1 MVKIFLNGCCGR
13 MGKAIANLCVNN
25 PEYKIV
31 AGGDI
36 VENPS
41 YDFPV
46 YTNLNDCTEDFDAII
61 DFSNAKAV
69 PAVLEFALN
78 RKKPFVCCTTALSDE
93 TIASI
98 QTASETIAVFKS
110 ANMSLGIN
118 MMVELCKKATKI
130 LYPEFDIEIVEAH
143 HNRKLDAPSGTAM
156 MIADGIK
163 QEISDDVEYVYD
175 RHSVN
180 KARSKNEIGIS
191 AIRGGNIVGEHSAMF
206 ISDEEILTISH
217 SAQTRDVFAKGA
229 LTAAKFMAGKNNGY
243 YTMSDVIAQYIE
255 E

>member
-13 MGKAIANLCVNN
+13 MGKAIANLCYNN
-25 PEYKIV
+25 PDYKIV

-36 VENPS
+36 IENKN

-46 YTNLNDCTEDFDAII
+46 YTSLSECTEDFDVII

-69 PAVLEFALN
+69 PMILEFALS
-78 RKKPFVCCTTALSDE
+78 RKKPFICCTTALSDD
-93 TIASI
+93 TVSAILS
-98 QTASETIAVFKS
+98 ASEKIAVFKS

-118 MMVELCKKATKI
+118 MMVELCKQATRI

-156 MIADGIK
+156 MIASAID
-163 QEISDDVEYVYD
+163 QEISDNVEYVYD

-191 AIRGGNIVGEHSAMF
+191 SIRGGNIVGEHSAMF

-229 LTAAKFMAGKNNGY
+229 LTAAKFMAGKEKGY
-243 YTMSDVIAQYIE
+243 FTMSDVIAQYIGD
-255 E
+255 

>member
-69 PAVLEFALN
+69 PAILEFALN

>member
-13 MGKAIANLCVNN
+13 MGKAIANLCCNN
-25 PEYKIV
+25 PDYKIV

-36 VENPS
+36 IENKN

-46 YTNLNDCTEDFDAII
+46 YTSLSECTEVFDVII

-69 PAVLEFALN
+69 PTILEFALS
-78 RKKPFVCCTTALSDE
+78 RKKPFICCTTALSDD
-93 TIASI
+93 TVSAILS
-98 QTASETIAVFKS
+98 ASEKIAVFKS

-118 MMVELCKKATKI
+118 MMVELCKQATRI

-156 MIADGIK
+156 MIASAID
-163 QEISDDVEYVYD
+163 QEISDNVEYVYD

-191 AIRGGNIVGEHSAMF
+191 SIRGGNIVGEHSAMF

-229 LTAAKFMAGKNNGY
+229 LTAAKFMAGKEKGY
-243 YTMSDVIAQYIE
+243 FTMSDVIAQYIGD
-255 E
+255 

>member
-13 MGKAIANLCVNN
+13 MGKAIANLCYNN
-25 PEYKIV
+25 PDYKIV

-36 VENPS
+36 IENKN

-46 YTNLNDCTEDFDAII
+46 YTSLSECTEDFDVII

-69 PAVLEFALN
+69 PTILEFALS
-78 RKKPFVCCTTALSDE
+78 RKKPFICCTTALSDE
-93 TIASI
+93 TVSAILS
-98 QTASETIAVFKS
+98 ASEKIAVFKS

-118 MMVELCKKATKI
+118 MMVELCKQATRI

-156 MIADGIK
+156 MIASAID
-163 QEISDDVEYVYD
+163 QEISDNVEYVYD

-191 AIRGGNIVGEHSAMF
+191 SIRGGNIVGEHSAMF

-229 LTAAKFMAGKNNGY
+229 LTAAKFMAGKEKGY
-243 YTMSDVIAQYIE
+243 FTMSDVIAQYIGD
-255 E
+255 

>member
-13 MGKAIANLCVNN
+13 MGKAIANLCYNN
-25 PEYKIV
+25 PDYKIV

-36 VENPS
+36 IENKN

-46 YTNLNDCTEDFDAII
+46 YTSLSECNEDFDVII

-69 PAVLEFALN
+69 PTILEFALS
-78 RKKPFVCCTTALSDE
+78 RKKPFICCTTALSDD
-93 TIASI
+93 TVSAILS
-98 QTASETIAVFKS
+98 ASEKIAVFKS

-118 MMVELCKKATKI
+118 MMVELCKQATRI

-156 MIADGIK
+156 MIASAID
-163 QEISDDVEYVYD
+163 QEISDNVEYVYD

-191 AIRGGNIVGEHSAMF
+191 SIRGGNIVGEHSAMF

-229 LTAAKFMAGKNNGY
+229 LTAAKFMAGKEKGY
-243 YTMSDVIAQYIE
+243 FTMSDVIAQYIGD
-255 E
+255 

>member
-46 YTNLNDCTEDFDAII
+46 YKNLNDCTEDFDAII

-69 PAVLEFALN
+69 PAILEFALN

>member
-13 MGKAIANLCVNN
+13 MGKAIADLCYHNA
-25 PEYKIV
+25 EYQIV

-36 VENPS
+36 VTNDS
-41 YDFPV
+41 LYFPV
-46 YTNLNDCTEDFDAII
+46 YTSLNECSEDFDVII

-69 PAVLEFALN
+69 PAILEFALS
-78 RKKPFVCCTTALSDE
+78 RKKPFICCTTALSDE
-93 TIASI
+93 TVASI
-98 QTASETIAVFKS
+98 LEASEKIAVFKS

-156 MIADGIK
+156 MIASAID
-163 QEISDDVEYVYD
+163 QEISDNVEYVYD

-191 AIRGGNIVGEHSAMF
+191 SIRGGNIVGEHSAMF

-229 LTAAKFMAGKNNGY
+229 LTAAKFMSGKDKGY
-243 YTMSDVIAQYIE
+243 YTMSDVIAQYTGE
-255 E
+255 

>member
-13 MGKAIANLCVNN
+13 MGKAIANLCFNN
-25 PEYKIV
+25 PDYKIV

-36 VENPS
+36 IENKN

-46 YTNLNDCTEDFDAII
+46 YTSLSECTEVFDVII

-69 PAVLEFALN
+69 PTILEFALS
-78 RKKPFVCCTTALSDE
+78 RKKPFICCTTALSDD
-93 TIASI
+93 TVSAILS
-98 QTASETIAVFKS
+98 ASEKIAVFKS

-118 MMVELCKKATKI
+118 MMVELCKQATRI

-156 MIADGIK
+156 MIASAID
-163 QEISDDVEYVYD
+163 QEISDNVEYVYD

-191 AIRGGNIVGEHSAMF
+191 SIRGGNIVGEHSAMF

-229 LTAAKFMAGKNNGY
+229 LTAAKFMAGKEKGY
-243 YTMSDVIAQYIE
+243 FTMSDVIAQYIGD
-255 E
+255 

>member
-13 MGKAIANLCVNN
+13 MGKAIANLCYNN
-25 PEYKIV
+25 PDYKIV

-36 VENPS
+36 IENKN

-46 YTNLNDCTEDFDAII
+46 YTSLSECTEDFDVII

-69 PAVLEFALN
+69 PTILEFALS
-78 RKKPFVCCTTALSDE
+78 RKKPFICCTTALSDD
-93 TIASI
+93 TVSAILS
-98 QTASETIAVFKS
+98 ASEKIAVFKS

-118 MMVELCKKATKI
+118 MMVELCKQATRI

-143 HNRKLDAPSGTAM
+143 HNRKLDAPSGTAI
-156 MIADGIK
+156 MIANGIK
-163 QEISDDVEYVYD
+163 EEIDDNVEYVYD

-191 AIRGGNIVGEHSAMF
+191 SIRGGNIVGEHSAMF
-206 ISDEEILTISH
+206 ISDEEIVTISH

-229 LTAAKFMAGKNNGY
+229 LTAAKFMAGKEKGY
-243 YTMSDVIAQYIE
+243 YTMSDVIAQYIGE
-255 E
+255 

>member
-13 MGKAIANLCVNN
+13 MGKAIANLCYNN
-25 PEYKIV
+25 PDYKIV

-36 VENPS
+36 IENKN

-46 YTNLNDCTEDFDAII
+46 YTSLSECTEDFDVII

-69 PAVLEFALN
+69 PTILEFALS
-78 RKKPFVCCTTALSDE
+78 RKKPFICCTTALSDE
-93 TIASI
+93 TVSDILS
-98 QTASETIAVFKS
+98 ASEKIAVFKS

-118 MMVELCKKATKI
+118 MMVELCKQATRI

-156 MIADGIK
+156 MIASAID
-163 QEISDDVEYVYD
+163 QELPDNIDYVYD

-191 AIRGGNIVGEHSAMF
+191 SIRGGNIVGEHSAMF

-229 LTAAKFMAGKNNGY
+229 LTAAKFMAGKEKGY
-243 YTMSDVIAQYIE
+243 FTMSDVIAQYIGE
-255 E
+255 

>member
-13 MGKAIANLCVNN
+13 MGKAIANLCYNN
-25 PEYKIV
+25 PDYKIV

-36 VENPS
+36 IENKN

-46 YTNLNDCTEDFDAII
+46 YTSLSECTEDFDVII

-69 PAVLEFALN
+69 PTILEFALI
-78 RKKPFVCCTTALSDE
+78 RKKPFICCTTALSDD
-93 TIASI
+93 TVSAILS
-98 QTASETIAVFKS
+98 ASEKIAVFKS

-118 MMVELCKKATKI
+118 MMVELCKQATRI

-156 MIADGIK
+156 MIASAID
-163 QEISDDVEYVYD
+163 QEISDNVEYVYD

-191 AIRGGNIVGEHSAMF
+191 SIRGGNIVGEHSAMF

-229 LTAAKFMAGKNNGY
+229 LTAAKFMAGKEKGY
-243 YTMSDVIAQYIE
+243 FTMSDVIAQYIGD
-255 E
+255 

>member
-13 MGKAIANLCVNN
+13 MGKAIANLCYNN
-25 PEYKIV
+25 PDYKIV

-36 VENPS
+36 IENKN

-46 YTNLNDCTEDFDAII
+46 YTSLSECTEDFDVII

-69 PAVLEFALN
+69 PTILEFALS
-78 RKKPFVCCTTALSDE
+78 RKKPFICCTTALSDD
-93 TIASI
+93 TVSAILS
-98 QTASETIAVFKS
+98 ASEKIAVFKS

-118 MMVELCKKATKI
+118 MMVELCKQATRI

-156 MIADGIK
+156 MIASAID
-163 QEISDDVEYVYD
+163 QEISDNVEYVYD

-191 AIRGGNIVGEHSAMF
+191 SIRGGNIVGEHSAMF

-229 LTAAKFMAGKNNGY
+229 LTAAKFMAGKEKGY
-243 YTMSDVIAQYIE
+243 FTMSDVIAQYIGD
-255 E
+255 

>member
-13 MGKAIANLCVNN
+13 MGKAIANLCYNN
-25 PEYKIV
+25 PDYKIV

-36 VENPS
+36 IENKN

-46 YTNLNDCTEDFDAII
+46 YTSLSECTEDFDVII

-69 PAVLEFALN
+69 PTILEFALS
-78 RKKPFVCCTTALSDE
+78 RKKPFICCTTALSDD
-93 TIASI
+93 TVSAILS
-98 QTASETIAVFKS
+98 ASEKIAVFKS

-118 MMVELCKKATKI
+118 MMVELCKQATRI

-156 MIADGIK
+156 MIASAID
-163 QEISDDVEYVYD
+163 QEISDNVEYVYD
-175 RHSVN
+175 RHCVN

-191 AIRGGNIVGEHSAMF
+191 SIRGGNIVGEHSAMF

-229 LTAAKFMAGKNNGY
+229 LTAAKFMAGKEKGY
-243 YTMSDVIAQYIE
+243 FTMSDVIAQYIGD
-255 E
+255 

>member
-13 MGKAIANLCVNN
+13 MGKAIANLCYNN
-25 PEYKIV
+25 PDYKIV

-36 VENPS
+36 IENKN

-46 YTNLNDCTEDFDAII
+46 YTSLSECTEDFDVII

-69 PAVLEFALN
+69 PTILEFALS
-78 RKKPFVCCTTALSDE
+78 RKKPFICCTTALSDE
-93 TIASI
+93 TVSDILS
-98 QTASETIAVFKS
+98 ASEKIAVFKS

-118 MMVELCKKATKI
+118 MMVELCKQATRI

-156 MIADGIK
+156 MIASAID
-163 QEISDDVEYVYD
+163 QEIPDNIDYVYD

-191 AIRGGNIVGEHSAMF
+191 SIRGGNIVGEHSAMF

-229 LTAAKFMAGKNNGY
+229 LTAAKFMAGKEKGY
-243 YTMSDVIAQYIE
+243 FTMSDVIAQYIGE
-255 E
+255 

>member
-1 MVKIFLNGCCGR
+1 MVNIFLNGCCGR
-13 MGKAIANLCVNN
+13 MGKAIAALCENN
-25 PEYKIV
+25 PDYKIV

-36 VENPS
+36 IENNN
-41 YDFPV
+41 YGFPV
-46 YTNLNDCTEDFDAII
+46 YTSLNECTEDFDVII

-69 PAVLEFALN
+69 PAILEFALSRN
-78 RKKPFVCCTTALSDE
+78 KPFICCTTALSDD
-93 TIASI
+93 TVNSI
-98 QTASETIAVFKS
+98 LAASEKIAVFKS

-118 MMVELCKKATKI
+118 MMVELCKQATRI

-156 MIADGIK
+156 MIASAID
-163 QEISDDVEYVYD
+163 QEISDDIEFVYD

-191 AIRGGNIVGEHSAMF
+191 SIRGGNIVGEHSAMF

-229 LTAAKFMAGKNNGY
+229 LTAAKFMAGKEKGY
-243 YTMSDVIAQYIE
+243 YTMSDVIARYIE
-255 E
+255 K

>member
-1 MVKIFLNGCCGR
+1 
-13 MGKAIANLCVNN
+13 MGKAIAALCENN
-25 PEYKIV
+25 PDYKIV

-36 VENPS
+36 IENNN
-41 YDFPV
+41 YGFPV
-46 YTNLNDCTEDFDAII
+46 YTSLNECTEDFDVII

-69 PAVLEFALN
+69 PAILEFALSRN
-78 RKKPFVCCTTALSDE
+78 KPFICCTTALSDD
-93 TIASI
+93 TVNSI
-98 QTASETIAVFKS
+98 LAASEKIAVFKS

-118 MMVELCKKATKI
+118 MMVELCKQATRI

-156 MIADGIK
+156 MIASAID
-163 QEISDDVEYVYD
+163 QEISDDIEFVYD

-191 AIRGGNIVGEHSAMF
+191 SIRGGNIVGEHSAMF

-229 LTAAKFMAGKNNGY
+229 LTAAKFMAGKEKGY

-255 E
+255 K

>member
-69 PAVLEFALN
+69 PSVLEFALN
-78 RKKPFVCCTTALSDE
+78 RKKPFVCCTTALSDD

-143 HNRKLDAPSGTAM
+143 HNRKLDAPSGTAI

>member
-1 MVKIFLNGCCGR
+1 MVNIFLNGCCGR
-13 MGKAIANLCVNN
+13 MGKAIAALCENN
-25 PEYKIV
+25 PDYKIV

-36 VENPS
+36 IENNN
-41 YDFPV
+41 YAFPV
-46 YTNLNDCTEDFDAII
+46 YTSLNECTEDFDVII

-69 PAVLEFALN
+69 PAILEFALSRN
-78 RKKPFVCCTTALSDE
+78 KPFICCTTALSDD
-93 TIASI
+93 TVNSI
-98 QTASETIAVFKS
+98 LAASEKIAVFKS

-118 MMVELCKKATKI
+118 MMVELCKQATRI

-156 MIADGIK
+156 MIASAID
-163 QEISDDVEYVYD
+163 QEISDDIEFVYD
-175 RHSVN
+175 RHSAN

-191 AIRGGNIVGEHSAMF
+191 SIRGGNIVGEHSAMF

-229 LTAAKFMAGKNNGY
+229 LTAAKFMAGKEKGY

-255 E
+255 K

>member
-13 MGKAIANLCVNN
+13 MGKAIANLCYNN
-25 PEYKIV
+25 PDYKIV

-36 VENPS
+36 IENKN

-46 YTNLNDCTEDFDAII
+46 YTSLSECTEDFDVII

-69 PAVLEFALN
+69 PTILEFALS
-78 RKKPFVCCTTALSDE
+78 RKKPFICCTIALSDD
-93 TIASI
+93 TVSAILS
-98 QTASETIAVFKS
+98 ASEKIAVFKS

-118 MMVELCKKATKI
+118 MMVELCKQATRI

-156 MIADGIK
+156 MIASAID
-163 QEISDDVEYVYD
+163 QEIPDNIDYVYD

-191 AIRGGNIVGEHSAMF
+191 SIRGGNIVGEHSAMF

-229 LTAAKFMAGKNNGY
+229 LTAAKFMAGKEKGY
-243 YTMSDVIAQYIE
+243 FTMSDVIAQYIGE
-255 E
+255 

>member
-13 MGKAIANLCVNN
+13 MGKAIANLCYNN
-25 PEYKIV
+25 PDYKIV

-36 VENPS
+36 IENKN

-46 YTNLNDCTEDFDAII
+46 YTSLSECTEEFDVII

-69 PAVLEFALN
+69 PTILEFALS
-78 RKKPFVCCTTALSDE
+78 RKKPFICCTTALSDD
-93 TIASI
+93 TVSAILS
-98 QTASETIAVFKS
+98 ASEKIAVFKS

-118 MMVELCKKATKI
+118 MMVELCKQATRI

-156 MIADGIK
+156 MIASAID
-163 QEISDDVEYVYD
+163 QEISDNVEYVYD

-191 AIRGGNIVGEHSAMF
+191 SIRGGNIVGEHSAMF

-229 LTAAKFMAGKNNGY
+229 LTAAKFMAGKEKGY
-243 YTMSDVIAQYIE
+243 FTMSDVIAQYIGD
-255 E
+255 

>member
-13 MGKAIANLCVNN
+13 MGKAIVNLCQQSD
-25 PEYKIV
+25 ECQIV
-31 AGGDI
+31 AGGDLI
-36 VENPS
+36 TNPD
-41 YDFPV
+41 YKFPV
-46 YTNLNDCTEDFDAII
+46 YTNVTECEEDFDVII

-69 PAVLEFALN
+69 PTILQFALN
-78 RKKPFVCCTTALSDE
+78 RNKPFICCTTALSDE
-93 TIASI
+93 TVASI
-98 QTASETIAVFKS
+98 LEASDKIAVFKS

-156 MIADGIK
+156 MIASAID
-163 QEISDDVEYVYD
+163 QEIPDNIEYVYD

-180 KARSKNEIGIS
+180 KARTKQEIGIS
-191 AIRGGNIVGEHSAMF
+191 SIRGGNIVGEHSAMF

-229 LTAAKFMAGKNNGY
+229 LTAAKFMAGKDKGY

>member
-13 MGKAIANLCVNN
+13 MGKAIAKLCCNN
-25 PEYKIV
+25 PDYKIV

-36 VENPS
+36 IENKN

-46 YTNLNDCTEDFDAII
+46 YTSLSECTEDFDVII

-69 PAVLEFALN
+69 PTILEFALS
-78 RKKPFVCCTTALSDE
+78 RKKPFICCTTALSDD
-93 TIASI
+93 TVSAILS
-98 QTASETIAVFKS
+98 ASEKIAVFKS

-118 MMVELCKKATKI
+118 MMVELCKQATRI

-156 MIADGIK
+156 MIASAID
-163 QEISDDVEYVYD
+163 QEISDNVEYVYD

-191 AIRGGNIVGEHSAMF
+191 SIRGGNIVGEHSAMF

-229 LTAAKFMAGKNNGY
+229 LTAAKFMAGKEKGY
-243 YTMSDVIAQYIE
+243 FTMSDVIAQYIGD
-255 E
+255 

>member
-69 PAVLEFALN
+69 PAILEFALN

-143 HNRKLDAPSGTAM
+143 HNRKLDAPSGTAI

-175 RHSVN
+175 RHSVS

>member
-1 MVKIFLNGCCGR
+1 MVNIFLNGCCGR
-13 MGKAIANLCVNN
+13 MGKAIACLCKNNLD
-25 PEYKIV
+25 YKIV

-36 VENPS
+36 IENPGF
-41 YDFPV
+41 DFPV
-46 YTNLNDCTEDFDAII
+46 YTSLNECTEDFDVII

-69 PAVLEFALN
+69 PGVLEFALN
-78 RKKPFVCCTTALSDE
+78 RNKPFICCTTALSDE
-93 TIASI
+93 TVSSI
-98 QTASETIAVFKS
+98 LAASEKIAVFKS

-118 MMVELCKKATKI
+118 MMVELAKQATRI

-156 MIADGIK
+156 MIADAIN
-163 QEISDDVEYVYD
+163 QEIPDSVDYVYD

-191 AIRGGNIVGEHSAMF
+191 SIRGGNIVGEHSAMF

-229 LTAAKFMAGKNNGY
+229 LTAAKFMAGKDKGY
-243 YTMSDVIAQYIE
+243 FTMSDVIAQFIE
-255 E
+255 K

>member
-1 MVKIFLNGCCGR
+1 MKACVVGYGA
-13 MGKAIANLCVNN
+13 MGKIISSMLGDELAANVALEC
-25 PEYKIV
+25 EYKALEDV
-31 AGGDI
+31 K
-36 VENPS
+36 
-41 YDFPV
+41 
-46 YTNLNDCTEDFDAII
+46 EDFDVII

-69 PAVLEFALN
+69 PGVLEFALN
-78 RKKPFVCCTTALSDE
+78 RNKPFICCTTALSDD
-93 TIASI
+93 TVASI
-98 QTASETIAVFKS
+98 LEASEKIAVFKS

-118 MMVELCKKATKI
+118 MMVELAKQATRI

-156 MIADGIK
+156 MIASAID
-163 QEISDDVEYVYD
+163 QEIPDNIEYVYD

-191 AIRGGNIVGEHSAMF
+191 SIRGGNIVGEHSAMF

-229 LTAAKFMAGKNNGY
+229 LTAAKFMCGKEKGY
-243 YTMSDVIAQYIE
+243 FTMSDVIAQYIE
-255 E
+255 K